1 MQLLIG
7 WIIAGALIVILLW
20 TNPSDI
26 KAVLLQAG
34 GHPWPLLLLWL
45 FIGMSCGGM
54 QVGMAIALDHNEARS
69 KD

>member
-34 GHPWPLLLLWL
+34 GHP
-45 FIGMSCGGM
+45 
-54 QVGMAIALDHNEARS
+54 VAAAIAVAVHRYVMRWHAGRDGDRAGPQ
-69 KD
+69 